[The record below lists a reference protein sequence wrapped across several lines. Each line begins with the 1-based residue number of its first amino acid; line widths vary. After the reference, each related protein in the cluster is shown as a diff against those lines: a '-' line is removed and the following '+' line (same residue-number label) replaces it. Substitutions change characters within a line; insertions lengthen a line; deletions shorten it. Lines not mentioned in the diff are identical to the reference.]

1 MTDGALIADGA
12 LIVARGTDPPTSTL
26 QASKVPP
33 AAHGYASQSAG
44 PGAPTP
50 ARAPMPANDS
60 DDDLTGTVMFAQRPQ
75 LPAALRRTILAGPFS
90 GRLGLDSRHWQAG
103 ETGDPQGGGLE
114 RARGFMFSGGWGL
127 CNAASALQSDRS
139 TFDPSLLESDR
150 FSQLLS
156 QRPPSPPRQQL
167 EIGSSQATPGPS
179 ARRWSAVTPEEK
191 KVPVS
196 GRGRGQSEC
205 GNDAKEEIPWLFGPV
220 PPLMELAGLKPQALT
235 YLAAATVARSTSPSP
250 ASTLAQSRES
260 SVSSASFMPHCT
272 LVSVHPQRAA
282 ARPSSEPPPIRWI
295 GAPGTPA
302 TPALPARSA
311 FHQSPRISTS
321 PSPVFQSRTPFQFTS
336 MPPTDSHRWS
346 HSALPL
352 PRNLSFSAVPSIR
365 SRLPDSLNVT
375 SWVSASPT
383 TAAAQP
389 TDACQDAA
397 QGVEEAIQPPATSP
411 LPSPASR
418 PKRPEAKAKAS
429 AARSPKA
436 RPASRSP
443 RKREE
448 AAGTRPKLPG
458 SNAEDFISG
467 CDPGFDVETLAP
479 SPLSLSESMPTPSAQ
494 SPGRWLWE
502 AYEKVGNV
510 GKAAPTDSMRRGP
523 CIRQMKTSSPI
534 AAATTANTDVE
545 FAQLLAQQVQ
555 ISQNM
560 FHRHQA
566 VVNFMRIEI
575 EALRHELGDKALWIP
590 SSLDKPGPVLAA
602 SPGWPTARDLSDK
615 GGSIPYP
622 GAHSDLEEA
631 LAVVAS
637 VDDLNSEDLA
647 ANPLRQQSSEARVSF
662 SRSARRQMPGLT
674 DDSEEVSRL
683 YGRQRNSTRSL
694 TGNMKAIVPGQ
705 VPQGM
710 DTPTNRSSIVSDHGR
725 MPSRQAAHKAALAR
739 ASRARTDE
747 QLRRNDSRTHT
758 NEMPIPSH
766 TASSFPSP
774 EHAKAADAPSSEG
787 ADCLEPYENW
797 NLVRKLQLE
806 EEAKLE
812 DTSFSALP
820 CANLHLLLKA
830 EMAGAADLDAEVWL
844 VCSLALI
851 AYDMILVP
859 LSVYNLD
866 MSGFEHPMTILSATF
881 WTVDFILGF
890 FVGYY
895 ASGKLEK
902 RPCQTAANYAKTW
915 MVPDLV
921 LLMLPGRMKREQ
933 SKAIRGVDVASQ
945 SCANLT
951 RTAAVRAVMASLTKP
966 ISAWHSRFEWIDAAV
981 PDIPSL
987 PSLIRSTRSFRILR
1001 FLKSA
1006 KLLRVAK
1013 MPGIFSYL
1021 PRFISRSEYITLSL
1035 GIVRHL
1041 LGILFINHVIASFW
1055 YLLGQEEGGWLE
1067 FYEIPVTD
1075 WWYSY
1080 LITLHWSLTQFTP
1093 ASMHVTP
1100 HTLPERAF
1108 NVAVVIFA
1116 LVTFS
1121 SFVSSITNLM
1131 THLRNLESGERILFS
1146 KLEDFMQS
1154 RKFSSDLTKRVRR
1167 YLDQRL
1173 AEKRSQPEEGDIELL
1188 QRLSEP
1194 LRMEVHFEMHRP
1206 TLTKHPLF
1214 HAYWKTNKPA
1224 MMKLCHTA
1232 LKTMQL
1238 SEHDFLFTQGEKA
1251 KSMYFVTSGCLLYT
1265 RVINGLKKE
1274 KKVKPHLGG
1283 YVTAENKPTFIS
1295 EMVLWCPWSHC
1306 GSMQAT
1312 TDCKTPGGKILC
1324 LDPSKLYDVVQQA
1337 KICQHEVCSYATE
1350 AVYAQSRKD
1359 EDGTTTFNR
1368 HNSAGMMGRAIRRGG
1383 SLQPQNPLR
1392 SESETDVS
1400 SEGSLY
1406 SLDEVKRI
1414 VEQENEMGL
1423 MDGGPK
1429 NSEKSEAEPVKAP
1442 VQSFLKELQ
1451 VIGSAVSAT
1460 LWKIEPSGSQES
1472 PRATWGA
1479 IFTLGEA
1486 CRYLLYQHVKACLQL

>member
-205 GNDAKEEIPWLFGPV
+205 GNDAKEEI
-220 PPLMELAGLKPQALT
+220 
-235 YLAAATVARSTSPSP
+235 
-250 ASTLAQSRES
+250 
-260 SVSSASFMPHCT
+260 
-272 LVSVHPQRAA
+272 
-282 ARPSSEPPPIRWI
+282 
-295 GAPGTPA
+295 
-302 TPALPARSA
+302 
-311 FHQSPRISTS
+311 
-321 PSPVFQSRTPFQFTS
+321 
-336 MPPTDSHRWS
+336 
-346 HSALPL
+346 
-352 PRNLSFSAVPSIR
+352 
-365 SRLPDSLNVT
+365 
-375 SWVSASPT
+375 PT

-1295 EMVLWCPWSHC
+1295 EMVLW
-1306 GSMQAT
+1306 
-1312 TDCKTPGGKILC
+1312 ILC